1 MRAVLQRVSQA
12 SVTIEGQ
19 QTGQIQRGF
28 LILLGVGP
36 ADTPADVD
44 WLVNK
49 ITKLRVFS
57 DAAGKMN
64 LALAAVG
71 GAVLVVSQFTLYAD
85 VRRGNRPSFTAAA
98 APALGQR
105 LYQAFLTKFAAT
117 GIPVEHGEFGADM
130 QVALTNDGPVTI
142 LLDTEE
148 THAG

>member
-12 SVTIEGQ
+12 SVTIEGRT
-19 QTGQIQRGF
+19 TGQIQQGF

-36 ADTPADVD
+36 QDTPADVD

-49 ITKLRVFS
+49 ISKLRVFS
-57 DAAGKMN
+57 DEQGKMN

-105 LYQAFLTKFAAT
+105 LYEAFLTKFEAT
-117 GIPVEHGEFGADM
+117 GIPVAHGEFGADM